1 MSAVP
6 RYDTAHAE
14 VKSRGFFQ
22 SLLCGLGSH
31 RMEEVGLQTET
42 RHRYSDTHEAV
53 YLVTLQHTL
62 LRCAC
67 CGLES
72 RRVDS
77 IDHQEEGHYER
88 VYVRRS

>member
-14 VKSRGFFQ
+14 VKPRTFLQ
-22 SLLCGLGSH
+22 SAMCAIGMH
-31 RMEEVGLQTET
+31 KMEDVGLQTET
-42 RHRYSDTHEAV
+42 RHRYSEAHEAV
-53 YLVTLQHTL
+53 YLVTVQRTL
-62 LRCAC
+62 MRCSC
-67 CGLES
+67 CGLEAH
-72 RRVDS
+72 RVDS

>member
-6 RYDTAHAE
+6 RYETANAE

-22 SLLCGLGSH
+22 SLMCSLGAH
-31 RMEEVGLQTET
+31 RLEEVGMQTET
-42 RHRYSDTHEAV
+42 RHRYSDAHEAV
-53 YLVTLQHTL
+53 YLVTIQHTL
-62 LRCAC
+62 LRCGC

-72 RRVDS
+72 RRVDD
-77 IDHQEEGHYER
+77 IEHQEEGHYER